1 MIRYREDLKDCKI
14 HAYDKNGNINYLSAN
29 DLDGVK
35 LVGYV
40 ESDNNNYL
48 KVKLKDKRKFQVL
61 GIDFDFVKGK

>member
-1 MIRYREDLKDCKI
+1 MIKYREDLKDCKI

-29 DLDGVK
+29 DLENVK

-40 ESDNNNYL
+40 KSDNNNYL

-61 GIDFDFVKGK
+61 GIDFDFVT